1 MSSKKRTLTDFSE
14 FENTAT
20 EQEKDSLKS
29 NTIFEQNDVTVNSN
43 INTDHTNGTVKNKT
57 NNEQLKE
64 SLKSKTNN
72 KKETDLEFSN
82 TGNNFLNEFKKAKK
96 PTVEET
102 HTRQTYLIKN
112 ELISKLE
119 ELAAGKDRGFKT
131 HLVNYAIEQVINQI
145 NSNTE
150 Q

>member
-1 MSSKKRTLTDFSE
+1 MSSSKKRTLTDFSE
-14 FENTAT
+14 FENTDN
-20 EQEKDSLKS
+20 EKDSVNGNTNNDKLDVTVKS
-29 NTIFEQNDVTVNSN
+29 NT
-43 INTDHTNGTVKNKT
+43 NT
-57 NNEQLKE
+57 EQLKE
-64 SLKSKTNN
+64 TLKNSTDN
-72 KKETDLEFSN
+72 KKKTASEFSN
-82 TGNNFLNEFKKAKK
+82 TGNNFLKEFKKTKK

-112 ELISKLE
+112 ELIAKLE

-131 HLVNYAIEQVINQI
+131 HLVNYAIEQAIKQI